1 MIFSSLLPLL
11 LFIFTLGLSF
21 FATAAIV
28 WAICYCFGI
37 AFTWGIATGVW
48 LILLLL
54 K

>member
-1 MIFSSLLPLL
+1 MIFSSLLTLL

-28 WAICYCFGI
+28 WAICYCFGV